1 MSGKGGG
8 KTIGGGCNTLPFV
21 SEEAAADTGNGT
33 VGVATC
39 EDGNANAVASGN
51 VVGDTDEIVW
61 VGLLRMRKNASL
73 ARMRTPRDNDGEEG
87 AAAIDGTMAC
97 TSLAPICS
105 SLRTFKREA
114 NSAARFRMEMLAAA
128 SLMRCDLAS
137 ASTAAVAAATLSA
150 SAAA

>member
-33 VGVATC
+33 VDVATC
-39 EDGNANAVASGN
+39 EDGNAVASGD
-51 VVGDTDEIVW
+51 VVGDTDEVVW
-61 VGLLRMRKNASL
+61 VGLLRIRKNASL

-97 TSLAPICS
+97 TSLAPVCS

-150 SAAA
+150 SAAAC